1 MTAPFVL
8 SAYDSTYSLMMATNG
23 TESQLAVQMLYPFL
37 ITSGA
42 TIATDTAVPTAPI
55 VITI

>member
-1 MTAPFVL
+1 
-8 SAYDSTYSLMMATNG
+8 MMATNG

-42 TIATDTAVPTAPI
+42 TIATDTLVPTAPI